1 MIMLSAAAANLS
13 YVGRR
18 LLRLLFTLAAGVTL
32 AGQSLTRSSI
42 QPQPIID
49 VHLHAYA
56 PADWKGPSPNPVTG
70 KAGPATAEEHMRQ
83 TLAAMERFN
92 IVKAIVSGPV
102 EVVEQWRADAPRRI
116 VASPLF
122 GRPDVDLYGAR
133 YRRLTNYAA
142 CSRADA

>member
-1 MIMLSAAAANLS
+1 MLSAAAANLS

-83 TLAAMERFN
+83 TLFD
-92 IVKAIVSGPV
+92 SGHLSQPYHSINTDV
-102 EVVEQWRADAPRRI
+102 HKRI
-116 VASPLF
+116 
-122 GRPDVDLYGAR
+122 R
-133 YRRLTNYAA
+133 YLSEGT
-142 CSRADA
+142 